1 MSDINWK
8 EVIAEVLRLIA
19 DGLDKQSAVKK
30 VASKFGVSVSQI
42 KGKL

>member
-8 EVIAEVLRLIA
+8 KVIAEVLRLIA
-19 DGLDKQSAVKK
+19 EGLDKETATKK

-42 KGKL
+42 MSKL